1 MVLISA
7 HVRLRAHLLRFQ
19 VIIKSFLLAH
29 ILVSKNTLKM
39 KIISTVFCCCCYCSI
54 NNDGDEDNCDDA
66 DEFGAVTS
74 VAAVIEVTFASKIR
88 VLSKSDGQIYMK

>member
-7 HVRLRAHLLRFQ
+7 HVRPSAHLLGFQ

-39 KIISTVFCCCCYCSI
+39 QIISTVFCCCCYCSI
-54 NNDGDEDNCDDA
+54 NNGGEEDNCDDA
-66 DEFGAVTS
+66 GEFDAVNI
-74 VAAVIEVTFASKIR
+74 VDAMIEVISGSKIR
-88 VLSKSDGQIYMK
+88 VLSKS